1 MSKLYRVAML
11 EPAVIPG
18 TITPL
23 TICDPYN
30 RVEHKG
36 IELDESPK
44 GISITKGIFTELI
57 PWGNV
62 RFASYRR
69 PVDPITKGRTDAP

>member
-1 MSKLYRVAML
+1 MKLYRVAVI

-23 TICDPYN
+23 TIVDPYN

-36 IELDESPK
+36 IELEETAK
-44 GISITKGIFTELI
+44 GVTLTKGIFTELI

-62 RFASYRR
+62 RFVSYRR
-69 PVDPITKGRTDAP
+69 PVPEPKHA